1 MILTGIL
8 ERSLGNFTCLRG
20 YASLKELAKIS
31 QANQTYQRALN
42 KQHVKEIQ
50 DYYDFGE
57 YLFFPE
63 VILGYTLKNDD
74 GISLAMNTPFLEVDK
89 QKNKSSLIKITHA
102 KPTQKTFKDL
112 NLTSVEI
119 SDHQKI
125 FFRIDGN
132 HRLNAIENKLDEK
145 DYQAP
150 FCLIFFSEED
160 TEYELSH
167 FQTPHTTLPK
177 TAKQQSVLFHYINS
191 RGLPLT
197 SEENLTAIF
206 SKNQFNDDEIKKT
219 FGKEFLLAK
228 SLYEKIDKDHISEI
242 EKFCKAKD
250 CYASFL
256 KNLCKLLITLSV
268 SVQNDEMVKIVK
280 KCLSN
285 LNSYLIENEDIKNN
299 LSENLLVAISFLGIK
314 ENGAALQQ
322 FIRWIKN
329 KKLYEVKDIDT
340 QSLIEVFEKAYK
352 TELKIFV
359 AMPYYDN
366 DTVEDYN
373 KALEEVSKLIRE
385 EHKVNITPYPIMI
398 NSGASMDLIQDIF
411 SKIEECSI
419 FIADITNNNAN
430 VLYELGFAKGK
441 GKDYILILNED
452 KNNEPVKSDYQNEI
466 RHSFKGY
473 KNLSN
478 TLNKNILKTLQNKGY
493 I

>member
-20 YASLKELAKIS
+20 YASLKELAEIS
-31 QANQTYQRALN
+31 QANDTYQRALN
-42 KQHVKEIQ
+42 EQHIKEIQ
-50 DYYDFGE
+50 NYYDFGE

-74 GISLAMNTPFLEVDK
+74 GISLAMNTPFLEVNK
-89 QKNKSSLIKITHA
+89 QKNKSSVLKITHA
-102 KPTQKTFKDL
+102 KPAQKIFKDL

-119 SDHQKI
+119 SVPQKV

-132 HRLNAIENKLDEK
+132 HRLNAIEKKLDEK

-160 TEYELSH
+160 AGYEPNH
-167 FQTPHTTLPK
+167 FQTLSTNLPAN
-177 TAKQQSVLFHYINS
+177 AKQQRVLFHYINS

-206 SKNQFNDDEIKKT
+206 SKNQFTDDEIEKT
-219 FGKEFLLAK
+219 FGTEFLFAK
-228 SLYEKIDKDHISEI
+228 NLYESIDKDSISEI
-242 EKFCKAKD
+242 EQYCRTSN

-256 KNLCKLLITLSV
+256 KKLCKLLITLFSENNV
-268 SVQNDEMVKIVK
+268 MVKNVK
-280 KCLSN
+280 IGLSRAN
-285 LNSYLIENEDIKNN
+285 TYLIENEDIKNN
-299 LSENLLVAISFLGIK
+299 LSENILIAISFLGIK
-314 ENGAALQQ
+314 EDGIVLRQ

-352 TELKIFV
+352 TEFKIFV
-359 AMPYYDN
+359 AMPYYCDSMVN
-366 DTVEDYN
+366 DYN
-373 KALEEVSKLIRE
+373 KALEEVSKSIRE
-385 EHKVNITPYPIMI
+385 EHKVNITPYPIMTH
-398 NSGASMDLIQDIF
+398 SGVSMDLIQDIF
-411 SKIEECSI
+411 RKIEECSI
-419 FIADITNNNAN
+419 FIADITNNNSN

-441 GKDYILILNED
+441 GKDCILILNKE
-452 KNNEPVKSDYQNEI
+452 KSTEPLKSDIQNEL
-466 RHSFKGY
+466 HYSFNGY
-473 KNLSN
+473 KNLID
-478 TLNKNILKTLQNKGY
+478 TLKTNILKILQDKGH

>member
-31 QANQTYQRALN
+31 QANETYQRALN

-50 DYYDFGE
+50 NYYDFGE

-74 GISLAMNTPFLEVDK
+74 GISLAMNTPFVGVDK

-102 KPTQKTFKDL
+102 KPTQKIFKDL

-160 TEYELSH
+160 AGYEPNH
-167 FQTPHTTLPK
+167 FQTLSTNLPAN
-177 TAKQQSVLFHYINS
+177 AKQQRVLFHYINS

-206 SKNQFNDDEIKKT
+206 SKNQFTNDEIDKT

-228 SLYEKIDKDHISEI
+228 NLYESIDKDHVSEI
-242 EKFCKAKD
+242 EQFCKAKK

-256 KNLCKLLITLSV
+256 KDLCKLLLILSD
-268 SVQNDEMVKIVK
+268 QNDEMVKNVK
-280 KCLSN
+280 KGLSRVN
-285 LNSYLIENEDIKNN
+285 ACLIENEDIKNN
-299 LSENLLVAISFLGIK
+299 LSENLLVAISFFGIK
-314 ENGAALQQ
+314 KME
-322 FIRWIKN
+322 
-329 KKLYEVKDIDT
+329 
-340 QSLIEVFEKAYK
+340 
-352 TELKIFV
+352 
-359 AMPYYDN
+359 
-366 DTVEDYN
+366 
-373 KALEEVSKLIRE
+373 
-385 EHKVNITPYPIMI
+385 
-398 NSGASMDLIQDIF
+398 
-411 SKIEECSI
+411 
-419 FIADITNNNAN
+419 
-430 VLYELGFAKGK
+430 
-441 GKDYILILNED
+441 
-452 KNNEPVKSDYQNEI
+452 
-466 RHSFKGY
+466 
-473 KNLSN
+473 
-478 TLNKNILKTLQNKGY
+478 
-493 I
+493 

>member
-31 QANQTYQRALN
+31 QANETYQRALN

-50 DYYDFGE
+50 NYYDFGE

-74 GISLAMNTPFLEVDK
+74 GISLAMNTPFVGVDK

-102 KPTQKTFKDL
+102 KPTQKIFKDL

-160 TEYELSH
+160 AGYEPNH
-167 FQTPHTTLPK
+167 FQTLSTNLPAN
-177 TAKQQSVLFHYINS
+177 AKQQRVLFHYINS

-206 SKNQFNDDEIKKT
+206 SKNQFTNDEIDKT

-228 SLYEKIDKDHISEI
+228 NLYESIDKDHVSEI
-242 EKFCKAKD
+242 EQFCKAKK

-256 KNLCKLLITLSV
+256 KDLCKLLLILSD
-268 SVQNDEMVKIVK
+268 QNDEMVKNVK
-280 KCLSN
+280 KGLSRVN
-285 LNSYLIENEDIKNN
+285 ACLIENEDIKNN
-299 LSENLLVAISFLGIK
+299 LSENLLVAISFFGIK
-314 ENGAALQQ
+314 KNGIVLQQ
-322 FIRWIKN
+322 FVRWIKN

-359 AMPYYDN
+359 AMPYYCDSMVN
-366 DTVEDYN
+366 DYN
-373 KALEEVSKLIRE
+373 AVLEEASKSIRE
-385 EHKVNITPYPIMI
+385 EHKVNMIPYPIMK
-398 NSGASMDLIQDIF
+398 NSGVSTDLIQDIF
-411 SKIEECSI
+411 RKIEECSI
-419 FIADITNNNAN
+419 FIADITNNNSN

-441 GKDYILILNED
+441 GKDCILILNKE
-452 KNNEPVKSDYQNEI
+452 KSTEPLKSDIQNEL
-466 RHSFKGY
+466 HYSFNGY
-473 KNLSN
+473 KNLID
-478 TLNKNILKTLQNKGY
+478 TLKTNILKILQDKGH

>member
-31 QANQTYQRALN
+31 EANETYQRALN

-74 GISLAMNTPFLEVDK
+74 GISLDMNTPFVAVDK
-89 QKNKSSLIKITHA
+89 EKNKSSLIKITHV
-102 KPTQKTFKDL
+102 KPTQKIFKDL

-132 HRLNAIENKLDEK
+132 HRLNAIENKLGEK

-160 TEYELSH
+160 TGYEPNH
-167 FQTPHTTLPK
+167 FQTLSTNLPAN
-177 TAKQQSVLFHYINS
+177 AKQQRVLFNYINS

-228 SLYEKIDKDHISEI
+228 ILYEEIDKDHISEI
-242 EKFCKAKD
+242 EQFCKAKD

-256 KNLCKLLITLSV
+256 KSLCKLLITLSV
-268 SVQNDEMVKIVK
+268 QNNEMVKIVK
-280 KCLSN
+280 KGLSN
-285 LNSYLIENEDIKNN
+285 LNLYLIENEDIKNN
-299 LSENLLVAISFLGIK
+299 LSENLLVAISFLAIK

-340 QSLIEVFEKAYK
+340 QSLIDVFEKAYK

-359 AMPYYDN
+359 AMPYYN
-366 DTVEDYN
+366 KDTVDDYN
-373 KALEEVSKLIRE
+373 KTLEEVSKYIRE
-385 EHKVNITPYPIMI
+385 EHKVNITPYPIMK
-398 NSGASMDLIQDIF
+398 NSGASTDLIQDIF
-411 SKIEECSI
+411 RKIEECSI

-441 GKDYILILNED
+441 GKDRILILNED
-452 KNNEPVKSDYQNEI
+452 KKDNEVKSDYQNES
-466 RHSFKGY
+466 RHSFNGY
-473 KNLSN
+473 NNLFDI
-478 TLNKNILKTLQNKGY
+478 LNKNIFEILQNKGY